1 MPTDTRAASA
11 QLVSYISAL
20 RDRGEFTDLVFYHDI
35 ESFDVHRVVVCAQSK
50 VLHKAC
56 TRGFEEEFTGVI
68 QMGHVP
74 HLKLKRI
81 VSFLYN
87 ANYNDDLPDRADI
100 SPLQLHAQMF
110 SLADQY
116 DISNLDTLA
125 AEKYLSKCT
134 LSWAPLEFLTSIPN
148 IYTTTPSSVRRLRD
162 IACMII
168 QKHLPKML
176 SNKDVA
182 DINPLYGHCTSCG
195 PSQPMEALQARCKQS
210 KRGNSGFGFY
220 HS

>member
-1 MPTDTRAASA
+1 
-11 QLVSYISAL
+11 
-20 RDRGEFTDLVFYHDI
+20 
-35 ESFDVHRVVVCAQSK
+35 
-50 VLHKAC
+50 
-56 TRGFEEEFTGVI
+56 
-68 QMGHVP
+68 MGHVP
-74 HLKLKRI
+74 HLELKRI

-87 ANYNDDLPDRADI
+87 ANYDDDLPDGADI

-168 QKHLPKML
+168 RKHLPKML
-176 SNKDVA
+176 GNEDVA
-182 DINPLYGHCTSCG
+182 DMYETILTEVPEFTKDLLGSYISNPLYGHCTSCG
-195 PSQPMEALQARCKQS
+195 PSQPMEALQARCKQC